1 MTRRTIRLSPWLLLL
16 AFIAGCG
23 DSSNDNFVFTNSN
36 LTPNRR
42 VFAVYMVGS
51 DLESKYD
58 SGTDDLLEM
67 ADGLA
72 SLTATEKENLALLIA
87 FGGADQDGWRGVKVM
102 DAQGLLTD
110 ASDGIFGNEAP
121 EVYLFSEDGR
131 NMGDPATLT
140 QFLSAVAVLQSGSE
154 RSFVDL
160 WNHGGSYK
168 GFGVDENHDNDALGL
183 EEMTQSFANAGVSRF
198 DLVGFDACLMASVEV
213 AQAFQG
219 TAGLLVAS
227 EETEPAH
234 GWNYRHVV
242 PAYVRMDDTVDY
254 AKSLVDNYVDPAS
267 HPFEDSGKTLSVLDL
282 DQFSAF
288 AAKLDAYGSDYSAA
302 LQAPG
307 AQSAFARAVTSSQAF
322 GIGAGRTR
330 YSIDLEDFIA
340 QSAFF
345 GVPNQNSAGDLLNSL
360 ENFVVYVQNDGSLDA
375 TNGVSI
381 IPPDKT
387 ALGVEPSLLAQ
398 NGWRTLVAFVLN
410 LLSSDTSGPTLI
422 GVFPTAEG
430 YEAEYEDQLLT
441 HVDVV
446 HGISQ
451 PDGRLL
457 ELFREEADP
466 IPLTSRW
473 FVEDWDGTALHLVN
487 GAQSQP
493 LPIQFL
499 RFERYDG
506 RPAGI
511 YGARISLLES
521 TDPGG
526 GFDQGTL
533 LLAIDEDGSVI
544 EYGIRTS
551 LTDEEGD
558 EVEGK
563 TIEQLHAGD
572 QLKLFARFYDG
583 GPETEPEFE
592 EFASLTLTGE
602 PQFQVQP
609 VVVGIPGGL
618 AVVAED
624 LACNVNLTLIDLLP
638 PGTP

>member
-1 MTRRTIRLSPWLLLL
+1 
-16 AFIAGCG
+16 
-23 DSSNDNFVFTNSN
+23 
-36 LTPNRR
+36 
-42 VFAVYMVGS
+42 
-51 DLESKYD
+51 
-58 SGTDDLLEM
+58 
-67 ADGLA
+67 
-72 SLTATEKENLALLIA
+72 
-87 FGGADQDGWRGVKVM
+87 M

-110 ASDGIFGNEAP
+110 AGDGVFGNEAP
-121 EVYLFSEDGR
+121 EVYLYSEDGR

-140 QFLSAVAVLQSGSE
+140 QFLSAVAVLQTGSE

-160 WNHGGSYK
+160 WNHGGSYR
-168 GFGVDENHDNDALGL
+168 GFGADENHDNDDLGL
-183 EEMTQSFANAGVSRF
+183 EEMTQSFTDSSVSKF
-198 DLVGFDACLMASVEV
+198 DLIGFDACLMASVEV

-227 EETEPAH
+227 EETEPGH

-242 PAYVRMDDTVDY
+242 PAYIRIDDTVDY

-288 AAKLDAYGSDYSAA
+288 AAALDAYGSDYSAA

-307 AQSAFARAVTSSQAF
+307 AQSAFARAVTASQAF

-330 YSIDLEDFIA
+330 FSIDLEDFIA

-345 GVPNQNSAGDLLNSL
+345 GVPNQNSAGDLLSSL
-360 ENFVVYVQNDGSLDA
+360 ENFVVYVQNDGSLEA

-387 ALGVEPSLLAQ
+387 ASGVEPSLFAQ

-410 LLSSDTSGPTLI
+410 LLINDTTGPTLI
-422 GVFPTAEG
+422 GVTPTAGG

-466 IPLTSRW
+466 VPMTSRW
-473 FVEDWDGTALHLVN
+473 FVEDWDGTTLHIVN
-487 GAQSQP
+487 GAESQP

-499 RFERYDG
+499 RFERDNG
-506 RPAGI
+506 QPVGI

-521 TDPGG
+521 TDAGG
-526 GFDQGTL
+526 SFDPGTL
-533 LLAIDEDGSVI
+533 FLAVSEDGTVI
-544 EYGIRTS
+544 DYEVRTS
-551 LTDEEGD
+551 LTDDEGD
-558 EVEGK
+558 EIEGK
-563 TIEQLHAGD
+563 TVEELDAGD
-572 QLKLFARFYDG
+572 QLKLFARFYDI

-592 EFASLTLTGE
+592 EFASLTLTAE

-618 AVVAED
+618 AVIAED
-624 LACNVNLTLIDLLP
+624 LACNVNLFLIDLLP
-638 PGTP
+638 PATP